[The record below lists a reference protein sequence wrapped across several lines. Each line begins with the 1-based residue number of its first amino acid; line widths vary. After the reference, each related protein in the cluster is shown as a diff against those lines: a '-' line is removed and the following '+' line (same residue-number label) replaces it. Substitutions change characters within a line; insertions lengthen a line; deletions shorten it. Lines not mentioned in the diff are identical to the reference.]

1 MQVKVQL
8 IRHLGERTV
17 WVVMKIKL
25 PNSSIAA
32 TECPLGKLYP
42 QSWLNENVGGDA
54 ESKV

>member
-1 MQVKVQL
+1 MQVKIQL

-42 QSWLNENVGGDA
+42 PIVIKRKCGRER
-54 ESKV
+54 

>member
-1 MQVKVQL
+1 MQVKIQL

-32 TECPLGKLYP
+32 TECPLGKLY
-42 QSWLNENVGGDA
+42 L
-54 ESKV
+54 

>member
-1 MQVKVQL
+1 MQVKIQL

-42 QSWLNENVGGDA
+42 PIVIKRKCGGDA